1 MSAIKWNR
9 TNCQNKKLFLGRA
22 ICRMWEGNFKLLP
35 SPYVTLLVVSDSL
48 LAIVNLS
55 RIAQMFRTGFE
66 PRGNNSTGL
75 KGLYLKVQARIWPS
89 LSFMCCVR
97 QVQKCDRA
105 CQPCASLSLSV
116 SLCLCLC
123 LFLSG
128 RACQP
133 CASTPPS
140 LFLSVW
146 WGECTPAFFFLG
158 VPAAEAA
165 GGDCG
170 CGAATTGWSTLASSR
185 A

>member
-97 QVQKCDRA
+97 QVQKCGRA

-116 SLCLCLC
+116 SLCLCLCLC

-133 CASTPPS
+133 CASTPPLS
-140 LFLSVW
+140 LSLCLVGGVYPGFLL
-146 WGECTPAFFFLG
+146 LG
-158 VPAAEAA
+158 GA
-165 GGDCG
+165 G
-170 CGAATTGWSTLASSR
+170 SR
-185 A
+185 GSRRGLRLRRRHHRLVHSRLE